1 MGVSYNKLWKLLID
15 KGMKKKDLRN
25 GVEMSSNTLAK
36 LGRNEY
42 VALEVLVRT
51 CNFLQCDIGDIMEV
65 IPDDRKNEPAAK

>member
-65 IPDDRKNEPAAK
+65 IPDEQKNEPAAK

>member
-65 IPDDRKNEPAAK
+65 IPDEQKNDPAAK